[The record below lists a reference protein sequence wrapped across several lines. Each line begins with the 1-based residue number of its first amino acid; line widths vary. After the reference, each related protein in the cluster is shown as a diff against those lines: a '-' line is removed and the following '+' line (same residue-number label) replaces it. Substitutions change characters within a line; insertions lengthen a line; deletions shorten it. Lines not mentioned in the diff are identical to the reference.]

1 MIPKRIE
8 MPVQVEEILGKLRE
22 HGYEA
27 FAVGGCVRD
36 AILGRIPGD
45 WDITTSAHPE
55 EVKQVFGH
63 TIDTGL
69 QHGTVTVMRDHIGY
83 EITTYRIDG
92 EYEDGRHPKEVVFT
106 AELREDL
113 RRRDFTINAMAY
125 SHETGIVDIFGG
137 AEDLAGGVSPLNQ
150 LMQTIIALDAQLQAS
165 EQAYVTAMA
174 TLLTS
179 THDMDEDYYLD
190 GDWIVDEVPLQNDLQ
205 ATPEDAEADDAGIAT
220 YASGTGTSTAVSPAN
235 GVTLTQ
241 EELVQNLMAKK
252 QYLEALAL
260 ASNKLASELSGLM
273 DDVSDAAKYTSEL
286 TDSLEM
292 LTEDTAALYDSMDSY
307 YPDLQ
312 ASLDD
317 TEELMNR
324 TTEALNTSLST
335 AAIVQNTLKNSS
347 DNLDAATRDSIRGT
361 LELLDKSLS
370 VLDSTASIRHAGV
383 TMKEAIDKEW
393 DDLDGDTRFL
403 NMDPNAEKVS
413 FTSDEN
419 QEPESV
425 QIILRTAEIS
435 LDDDDEVLDAESEAA
450 SQSPLRRI
458 WNVLVKMW
466 KAFVEIFK
474 NR

>member
-1 MIPKRIE
+1 MQDP
-8 MPVQVEEILGKLRE
+8 LNKL
-22 HGYEA
+22 H
-27 FAVGGCVRD
+27 
-36 AILGRIPGD
+36 
-45 WDITTSAHPE
+45 SALKG
-55 EVKQVFGH
+55 VK
-63 TIDTGL
+63 
-69 QHGTVTVMRDHIGY
+69 
-83 EITTYRIDG
+83 
-92 EYEDGRHPKEVVFT
+92 
-106 AELREDL
+106 
-113 RRRDFTINAMAY
+113 
-125 SHETGIVDIFGG
+125 SG

-335 AAIVQNTLKNSS
+335 GCHRAEHLK
-347 DNLDAATRDSIRGT
+347 
-361 LELLDKSLS
+361 E
-370 VLDSTASIRHAGV
+370 
-383 TMKEAIDKEW
+383 
-393 DDLDGDTRFL
+393 
-403 NMDPNAEKVS
+403 
-413 FTSDEN
+413 
-419 QEPESV
+419 Q
-425 QIILRTAEIS
+425 Q
-435 LDDDDEVLDAESEAA
+435 
-450 SQSPLRRI
+450 
-458 WNVLVKMW
+458 
-466 KAFVEIFK
+466 
-474 NR
+474 